1 VRVLRT
7 NIDINND
14 LMQRAMLLSG
24 SKTKKEA
31 VELAMTEFVERRT
44 RKNLADL
51 RGKIEFAEGYDYKA
65 ARAGRQ

>member
-1 VRVLRT
+1 VYILRT

-14 LMQRAMLLSG
+14 LMQQAMILSG

-31 VELAMTEFVERRT
+31 VERAMVEFVERRT

-51 RGKIEFAEGYDYKA
+51 RGKIGFAEDYDYKA
-65 ARAGRQ
+65 AREGRQ

>member
-1 VRVLRT
+1 MR
-7 NIDINND
+7 
-14 LMQRAMLLSG
+14 QAMLLSG

-51 RGKIEFAEGYDYKA
+51 RGKIGFADNYDYKA
-65 ARAGRQ
+65 AREGRQ